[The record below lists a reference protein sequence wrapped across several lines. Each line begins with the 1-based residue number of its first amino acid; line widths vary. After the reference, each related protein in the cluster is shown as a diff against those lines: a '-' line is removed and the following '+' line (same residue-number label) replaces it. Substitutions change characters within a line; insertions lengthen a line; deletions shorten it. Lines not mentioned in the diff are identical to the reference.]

1 MRILVVGA
9 SGFIGRHLTARLLV
23 DGHQVVGCVRDA
35 ARFKRMF
42 ADAEAIE
49 SDLAADVD
57 DESWLKRLDGV
68 DAVANLA
75 GVMAGSTMHAIH
87 VAMPKALLRACSLA
101 SIDRFVHVSAISAAA
116 GARTDYATLKLAGED
131 LVRGSDLD
139 WVVLRPSLVYSEGSR
154 GGTSVLRGLAAFP
167 FVVPVPGRGAQ
178 EFSPIHVDDLCEVML
193 RALDG
198 RIAARSTLMPAGP
211 DKLTLAEIARRWRRW
226 LGLADARLLP
236 IPLWLVTIFAPLA
249 DVLGLHAMGRNAL
262 RQLEFGNA
270 GDGKQFAA
278 LAGFAPAS
286 FEAWLAARPAHAQ
299 ERWHARLVFLRPL
312 LRLGLA
318 GFWLALGASNVARAL
333 PVLFPP
339 VYETAEFL
347 PPALDAAPFLAAI
360 ALALGVA
367 LLARWRPTAVAI
379 AQLAATAALPLLGAP
394 SPASH
399 AGDALLVL
407 PLLLAIAAWIAIED
421 ER

>member
-23 DGHQVVGCVRDA
+23 DGHEVVGCVRDA

-42 ADAEAIE
+42 AAAEAIE
-49 SDLAADVD
+49 SDLARDVD
-57 DESWLKRLDGV
+57 AESWLKRLDGV

-75 GVMAGSTMHAIH
+75 GVMAGATMHAIH

-101 SIDRFVHVSAISAAA
+101 SIDRFVHVSAIGAAPGA
-116 GARTDYATLKLAGED
+116 GTDYATLKLAGED

-139 WVVLRPSLVYSEGSR
+139 WVVLRPSLVFSEGSR

-167 FVVPVPGRGAQ
+167 FVIPVPGRGAQ
-178 EFSPIHVDDLCEVML
+178 EMSPIHVDDLCEAMA

-226 LGLADARLLP
+226 LGLAEAPLLP
-236 IPLWLVTIFAPLA
+236 VPLWIVRTLAPLA
-249 DVLGLHAMGRNAL
+249 DLLGMRAMGRNAL
-262 RQLEFGNA
+262 RQIEFGNA
-270 GDGKQFAA
+270 GDGRQFAA
-278 LAGFAPAS
+278 LAGFAPAG
-286 FEAWLAARPAHAQ
+286 FEAWLMARPAHAQ

-318 GFWLALGASNVARAL
+318 AFWLALGASALAQAL
-333 PVLFPP
+333 PLLFPP
-339 VYETAEFL
+339 IDETSDAL
-347 PPALDAAPFLAAI
+347 PASLGVAPFL
-360 ALALGVA
+360 GVA
-367 LLARWRPTAVAI
+367 ALVLGALVLARWRPSASALAQIAVLVAS
-379 AQLAATAALPLLGAP
+379 LPTGEVLGEPLTALPA
-394 SPASH
+394 
-399 AGDALLVL
+399 
-407 PLLLAIAAWIAIED
+407 LLAIGAWVATED